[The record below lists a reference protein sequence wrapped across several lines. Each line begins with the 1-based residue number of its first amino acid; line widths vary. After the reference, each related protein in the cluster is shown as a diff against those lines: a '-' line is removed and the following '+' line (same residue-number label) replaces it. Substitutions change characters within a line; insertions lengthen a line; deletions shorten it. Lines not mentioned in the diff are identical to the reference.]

1 VPNTLLTEL
10 PPQKAEETITEK
22 MRKDLKEAFLLA
34 AESNSLEH
42 YKDVLKQ
49 FQDELL
55 AKQQAAATP
64 KKSKKGKAKAADE
77 DVDMEDIDDATA
89 EKPKA
94 KKRKAEDDVSVSNP
108 TSWFVVHSIDNW
120 NFRHHSDLI
129 QLRSLR
135 SSLTPQ
141 PPRQMALPRPR
152 KNLQPK
158 LRSRLRSLPTRR
170 PRGPRKLR

>member
-94 KKRKAEDDVSVSNP
+94 KKRKAEDDVSVSTP
-108 TSWFVVHSIDNW
+108 THLLVCD
-120 NFRHHSDLI
+120 
-129 QLRSLR
+129 
-135 SSLTPQ
+135 
-141 PPRQMALPRPR
+141 
-152 KNLQPK
+152 
-158 LRSRLRSLPTRR
+158 SRY
-170 PRGPRKLR
+170 